1 MAAKFTVG
9 YSCDDVTTWHTEPIG
24 GECRDRWPPWED
36 CDIFGPVTYEL
47 KLSWALRRQTQPS
60 DQIIC
65 VDIRDETSTGR

>member
-1 MAAKFTVG
+1 MGPARSAEVGLPRFALAAKFTVG

-47 KLSWALRRQTQPS
+47 KLS
-60 DQIIC
+60 
-65 VDIRDETSTGR
+65 